1 MIAYRLNIEV
11 GNLLDDKYE
20 VLQVIGSGS
29 YGDVYLV
36 KSKKYGTQA
45 MKVLRLWEVAGDIRD
60 NLEARFKREY
70 EAARI
75 SCDNLIHTLDFGTLE
90 GNPYFVMEYCQ
101 GGDLSTLKGKPKEHL
116 PMIAKDVLKGLH
128 ALHSEGKIHRD
139 LKPENVLLRD
149 NGNAALTDFGAVS
162 DAGDKSLSQKDWIK
176 QRPKQMFGS
185 PLYMAPEM
193 WERKGGGITYLPT
206 IDIWSFGV
214 MLYELVSDGAFPFL
228 DIDDN
233 SDGSVL
239 PKYHQNAKQGIW
251 NKQRIRNCLRGYQ
264 WLPIIE
270 GCLTP
275 DYQSRFRSAT
285 EVLKELESRFDVG
298 SSPTL
303 QVGRSNH
310 ISRLVVTQGENLGAI
325 YNLTRYLEGSVRM
338 VKVGRSNDNSITL
351 PESQDT
357 YLSRHHFTLER
368 SSSGAYWLIRDGQWD
383 KGLRQWQ
390 PSTNGTYLNA
400 TSVSTQGLKVFTGDI
415 ITAGEYKLK
424 VD

>member
-36 KSKKYGTQA
+36 KSSKYGVQA
-45 MKVLRLWEVAGDIRD
+45 MKVLRLWDVQSDLHD
-60 NLEARFKREY
+60 KLVNHFHQEY
-70 EAARI
+70 EAAQI
-75 SCDNLIHTLDFGTLE
+75 PSEFLIHTLDFGTLR
-90 GNPYFVMEYCQ
+90 GNPYFVMEYCPE
-101 GGDLSTLKGKPKEHL
+101 GDLSKLKGKNKACL
-116 PMIAKDVLKGLH
+116 PGYAKDILRGLH

-139 LKPENVLLRD
+139 LKPENILIRK
-149 NGNAALTDFGAVS
+149 NGSVALTDFGAVH
-162 DAGDKSLSQKDWIK
+162 DKVKSNSERDWRLK
-176 QRPKQMFGS
+176 PKQIWGS

-193 WERKGGGITYLPT
+193 YERKGGGITYLPT
-206 IDIWSFGV
+206 VDIWSFGV

-233 SDGSVL
+233 SDASVL
-239 PKYHQNAKQGIW
+239 PKYHGNARHGIW
-251 NKQRIRNCLRGYQ
+251 NKQRICNCLHGYQ

-275 DYQSRFRSAT
+275 DYQSRFQSAT
-285 EVLKELESRFDVG
+285 DVLKELESRFDIG
-298 SSPTL
+298 SSQTL
-303 QVGRSNH
+303 QIGRTSH
-310 ISRLVVTQGENLGAI
+310 ISRLVVTQGENLGVV
-325 YNLTRYLEGSVRM
+325 YNLVRYLEGSVRM
-338 VKVGRSNDNSITL
+338 VKVGRSSDNSIKL

-368 SSSGAYWLIRDGQWD
+368 SSTGAYWLIRDGQWD
-383 KGLRQWQ
+383 KELRQWQ

-400 TSVSTQGLKVFTGDI
+400 TSVSTQGLRVFTGDI

>member
-36 KSKKYGTQA
+36 KSRKYGIQA
-45 MKVLRLWEVAGDIRD
+45 MKVLRLWDVQSDLHD
-60 NLEARFKREY
+60 KLVNHFHQEY
-70 EAARI
+70 EAAQI
-75 SCDNLIHTLDFGTLE
+75 PSEFLIHTLDFGTLR
-90 GNPYFVMEYCQ
+90 GNPYFVMEYCPE
-101 GGDLSTLKGKPKEHL
+101 GDLSKLKGKNKVCL
-116 PMIAKDVLKGLH
+116 PGYAKDILYGLH

-139 LKPENVLLRD
+139 LKPENILIRK
-149 NGNAALTDFGAVS
+149 NGSVALTDFGAVH
-162 DAGDKSLSQKDWIK
+162 DKVKSNSERDWRLK
-176 QRPKQMFGS
+176 PKQIWGS
-185 PLYMAPEM
+185 PLYMSPEIY
-193 WERKGGGITYLPT
+193 ERKGGGITYLPT
-206 IDIWSFGV
+206 VDIWSFGV

-228 DIDDN
+228 DINDN
-233 SDGSVL
+233 SDASVL
-239 PKYHQNAKQGIW
+239 PKYHENARQGIW
-251 NKQRIRNCLRGYQ
+251 NKQRIRNCLHGHQ

-275 DYQSRFRSAT
+275 NYQNRFQSAT
-285 EVLKELESRFDVG
+285 DVLKELESRFDIG
-298 SSPTL
+298 SSQTL
-303 QVGRSNH
+303 QTGRTSH

-325 YNLTRYLEGSVRM
+325 YNLTRYLDGSVRM

-357 YLSRHHFTLER
+357 YLSRHHFTLEL

-383 KGLRQWQ
+383 KEQRQWQ

-400 TSVSTQGLKVFTGDI
+400 TSVSTQGLRVFTGDI